1 MFGFAWDIE
10 TLNPPKSK
18 ITAFFII
25 KEFGKKKTLF
35 IKEKLGEIK
44 IKIKSF
50 WEIGA
55 WFLVLLESPP

>member
-1 MFGFAWDIE
+1 
-10 TLNPPKSK
+10 L
-18 ITAFFII
+18 
-25 KEFGKKKTLF
+25 KKKTLF

-55 WFLVLLESPP
+55 WFLVLLERPP